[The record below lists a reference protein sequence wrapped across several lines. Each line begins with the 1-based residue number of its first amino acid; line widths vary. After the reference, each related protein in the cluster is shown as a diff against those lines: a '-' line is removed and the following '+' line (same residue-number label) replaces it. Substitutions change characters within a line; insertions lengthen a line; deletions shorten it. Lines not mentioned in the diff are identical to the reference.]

1 MKKQAS
7 KKGYAMI
14 MVICVMALL
23 LVLSLAVLLAAS
35 TALTSAQKRLSAEQC
50 RSLAISLSEEYEKQ
64 LAGPEYSFESEA
76 AENAATLN
84 SPGTAKPFWFYLKES
99 MTSGDWPYFND
110 DEQGH
115 AAGDAY
121 RTFHFDAA
129 SVPESAKNDWN
140 KTGQTDM
147 QIFWKSNRDAMESG
161 DYNATPLTV
170 KVTCTVNGQS
180 CTITSV
186 YTLSITDIPRA
197 AIDRYGRLTTYHQW
211 KWSLNWRE

>member
-1 MKKQAS
+1 MKKQAA

-23 LVLSLAVLLAAS
+23 LVLSLSVLLAAS
-35 TALTSAQKRLSAEQC
+35 TALTSAQNRLSAEQC

-64 LAGPEYSFESEA
+64 LTAPEYSFASEA
-76 AENAATLN
+76 AEKRVAGNF
-84 SPGTAKPFWFYLKES
+84 SGTAKPLWFYLKSS
-99 MTSGDWPYFND
+99 MTSGSWPYFND

-115 AAGDAY
+115 TAGYAC
-121 RTFHFDAA
+121 RTFHINSAT
-129 SVPESAKNDWN
+129 VPETAKNDWE

-147 QIFWKSNRDAMESG
+147 QIFWESNRDAVESG
-161 DYNATPLTV
+161 EYNATPLTV
-170 KVTCTVNGQS
+170 KVTCTANGQS

-186 YTLSITDIPRA
+186 YILSVTDIPKV
-197 AIDRYGRLTTYHQW
+197 AIDRNGRPTTYHQW